1 MTLQMEYPF
10 TLPRGYVDEQGNV
23 HREGVMRMATARDEI
38 LPLQDPRVRNNEA
51 YLLIV
56 LLSQV
61 ITRLGTL
68 PQVTPMVVERMFA
81 ADIAFLQDLYQQIN
95 DLDDR
100 TLDLTCPNC
109 GHHIEV
115 NIPFLGES

>member
-1 MTLQMEYPF
+1 MEYEF
-10 TLPRGYVDEQGNV
+10 VLPKGYIDDDGAV

-51 YLLIV
+51 YLVII

-61 ITRLGTL
+61 ITRLGAA
-68 PQVTPMVVERMFA
+68 PQVTPAMIENMFA
-81 ADIAFLQDLYQQIN
+81 ADIAYLQDLYQQIN

-100 TLDLTCPNC
+100 TVDVTCPNC
-109 GHHIEV
+109 GQHYEV
-115 NIPFLGES
+115 NIPFMGES

>member
-10 TLPRGYVDEQGNV
+10 TLPRGYIDEQGNV

-51 YLLIV
+51 YLLII

-68 PQVTPMVVERMFA
+68 PQVTPAMVERMFA

-100 TLDLTCPNC
+100 TVDVVCPNC
-109 GHHIEV
+109 GHPFEV